1 MTKLTPRAG
10 HWMHFCSP
18 YQQIMETRQDVC
30 PICRKWK
37 HGDGDRPLDLIKL
50 AEVTPLD
57 ENFLTKVITDAMIE
71 FNYKREDVEHG
82 IQLFIAKR
90 IVEAVDSA
98 CGDRS

>member
-1 MTKLTPRAG
+1 MTILIPRAG
-10 HWMHFCSP
+10 HWVHFCEP
-18 YQQIMETRQDVC
+18 YQAVMETRQDVC
-30 PICRKWK
+30 PICKKWK
-37 HGDGDRPLDLIKL
+37 HGDRLLDLIKL
-50 AEVTPLD
+50 AEVTPLN

-71 FNYKREDVEHG
+71 FNYKREDVEQG